1 MRSLMWWLLPWRHPL
16 CMCLLCRVVDPG
28 NTLLFNHQNSVLLT
42 RLGVTAG
49 APAPQNQGRASGH
62 HGHHWDSIPSPD
74 SWRGWGLARKQAS
87 IRTENQGWLSKWYI
101 INHSYAPWHLN
112 LRPKSCMVWPI
123 HLSRHRFQ
131 HKTPAPSQGREG
143 VKGRLFLSAA

>member
-1 MRSLMWWLLPWRHPL
+1 MCYFTPGFKFIGFMGPLNCNPEVLGPLPL
-16 CMCLLCRVVDPG
+16 
-28 NTLLFNHQNSVLLT
+28 
-42 RLGVTAG
+42 
-49 APAPQNQGRASGH
+49 RASGH

-123 HLSRHRFQ
+123 HLSRHHFQ